1 VTRVEGR
8 QQGLDDG
15 RGEEAVLMLV
25 GVVSGEVGLI
35 VQQAGSLSMVSPV
48 F

>member
-1 VTRVEGR
+1 MIRVERR

-15 RGEEAVLMLV
+15 RGEGVVLMPV

-35 VQQAGSLSMVSPV
+35 VQQAGLLSMVSYV